1 MGPLVAR
8 ILLAQLFIV
17 SGIGKAM
24 LFAKTAAYMS
34 SMGLPA
40 SQILLVLTVLLEV
53 GGGVLL
59 LAGWRARWIATAFF
73 CFTLVTTLV
82 FHAFWSADAAGFPG
96 QLNNFMKNFAIMGG
110 MLYVIAYGA
119 GPLSVGR
126 DECRTETN
134 VETRP
139 ATPLGA
145 IRYRSQLVDDNFV
158 SGFGKSCDRPSKSQS
173 ARPIRH
179 RTKDAGSVER
189 HPRRRTQQARL
200 PSRDGRLSS
209 RLLHGS
215 DQQPC

>member
-1 MGPLVAR
+1 MIDACTLVRTYGPLVAR

-24 LFAKTAAYMS
+24 LFAKTAAYMT

-73 CFTLVTTLV
+73 CFTLVTTIV
-82 FHAFWSADAAGFPG
+82 FHAFWSADAATFPG

-126 DECRTETN
+126 DECGTETN

-139 ATPLGA
+139 ATRKP
-145 IRYRSQLVDDNFV
+145 
-158 SGFGKSCDRPSKSQS
+158 KS
-173 ARPIRH
+173 
-179 RTKDAGSVER
+179 T
-189 HPRRRTQQARL
+189 
-200 PSRDGRLSS
+200 
-209 RLLHGS
+209 
-215 DQQPC
+215 